1 MQAHVIGDAT
11 GRGEAAFEALLAAMA
26 EAPPAYFQ
34 VREKSSTDREL
45 CARAARVRAALD
57 AATAV
62 LVNGRPDVAVAAGA
76 QGVQLPADGLPLA
89 DVRRAFPRPFLVGV
103 SCHALDEL
111 RWAAHEG
118 ADFAVL
124 APIYAPRGKP
134 GVPLGPE
141 VLDALAP
148 PLPLFAL
155 GGMTVE
161 RVAAWPEARRRK
173 LAGVAGIGLFHE
185 RGAEAVRALEALGA

>member
-1 MQAHVIGDAT
+1 MRAHVIGDAA
-11 GRGEAAFEALLAAMA
+11 GRGEPAFEALVAQMA
-26 EAPPAYFQ
+26 QARPAHFQ
-34 VREKSSTDREL
+34 VREKAETDRAL
-45 CARAARVRAALD
+45 LARVSRVRAALFS
-57 AATAV
+57 ATAV

-89 DVRRAFPRPFLVGV
+89 EVRRAFPAPFLVGV
-103 SCHALDEL
+103 SCHSPDEL
-111 RWAAHEG
+111 LWAADEG
-118 ADFAVL
+118 ADFALL
-124 APIYAPRGKP
+124 APIYAPGGKA

-141 VLDALAP
+141 VLDGPTP

-155 GGMTVE
+155 GGITTA

-185 RGAEAVRALEALGA
+185 GGAEAVRALEALG